1 MKVVIIG
8 GVAGGATAAARIR
21 RLDERAE
28 IVVFERSG
36 FISYANCG
44 LPYYIGGVIEDEDDL
59 TLQTPESF
67 WQRFR
72 VKMHVHHEVTEIH
85 PESKTVTVK
94 NLETGEVFTESYDKL
109 LLSPGAKPI
118 KPSFEGVDSEKLFT
132 LRTVEDTL
140 KIKKYVDEHQPKSA
154 IVVGGGF
161 IGIEVAENLRGLG
174 TYVTIVEAAEQ
185 LMAPFDSDMVSF
197 IHAEV
202 RKNGIDLMLGRMVEG
217 FADTDVGIDVKL
229 KDAPTLHADMVVMAI
244 GVAPDTALA
253 KNAGLELGVKG
264 SIIVNDKMET
274 SIPDIYAV
282 GDAVQI
288 KNFVTDTNSLISL
301 AGPANKQGRIA
312 ADNICGGDSHYT
324 GGQGSSV
331 IKIFEMTAAATGI
344 NEKTAKALGLNTDKV
359 ILSPMSHAG
368 YYPGGKMMT
377 MKVIFDKETYR
388 LLGAQI
394 VGFDGV
400 DKRIDVLA
408 TAIRAKMKAY
418 DLAELD
424 LAYAPPYSSAK
435 DPVNMAGFM
444 IENLKNGVV
453 KQWYYEDDEKLS
465 RDGSVILLDTRTA
478 AEYSRGHAKGFIN
491 IPVDELRERIDE
503 LDPAKPVYVM
513 CQSGL
518 RSYIASRIL
527 VGYGFDAYNFAGGFR
542 FYDAVRND
550 KTLIRQATPCGME
563 KTERTILCTK
573 IKLKQR
579 R

>member
-21 RLDERAE
+21 RLDEKAE
-28 IVVFERSG
+28 ITVFERSG

-44 LPYYIGGVIEDEDDL
+44 LPYYIGGVIEDADEL

-67 WQRFR
+67 YNRFR
-72 VKMHVHHEVTEIH
+72 VNMKVHHEVTAINADR
-85 PESKTVTVK
+85 KTVTVK
-94 NLETGEVFTESYDKL
+94 NLESGEVFEEVYDKL

-118 KPSFEGVDSEKLFT
+118 KPNFDGINSDKIFT

-140 KIKKYVDEHQPKSA
+140 KIKNYATEQKPKSA
-154 IVVGGGF
+154 VVVGGGF
-161 IGIEVAENLRGLG
+161 IGIEVAENLRELGLA
-174 TYVTIVEAAEQ
+174 VTLVEAADQ
-185 LMAPFDSDMVSF
+185 LMAPFDSDMAAF

-202 RKNGIDLMLGRMVEG
+202 RKNGVGLMLGHFVEG
-217 FADTDVGIDVKL
+217 FADTDDRIDVRL

-244 GVAPDTALA
+244 GVAPETTLA
-253 KNAGLELGVKG
+253 KNAGLELGIKG
-264 SIIVNDKMET
+264 SIVVNDKMET
-274 SIPDIYAV
+274 SVPDIYAV

-288 KNFVTDTNSLISL
+288 KNFVTDIDTLISL

-312 ADNICGGDSHYT
+312 ADNICGGDSHYS
-324 GGQGSSV
+324 GGQGSSI
-331 IKIFEMTAAATGI
+331 IKIFDMTAAATGI
-344 NEKTAKALGLNTDKV
+344 NGKTAKALGINFDKV

-368 YYPGGKMMT
+368 YYPGGKVMT
-377 MKVIFDKETYR
+377 MKVLFEKDTYR

-400 DKRIDVLA
+400 DKRIDVIA
-408 TAIRAKMKAY
+408 TAIRAGMKAY

-444 IENLKNGVV
+444 IENIKNGVV
-453 KQWYYEDDEKLS
+453 KQWYYEDTESLQKNEDVT
-465 RDGSVILLDTRTA
+465 RLDTRTPM
-478 AEYSRGHAKGFIN
+478 EYSRGHVDGFIN

-503 LDPAKPVYVM
+503 LPKSKPVYII

-518 RSYIASRIL
+518 RSYIATRIL
-527 VGYGFDAYNFAGGFR
+527 MGNGFDAYNFTGGFR
-542 FYDAVRND
+542 FYDTVHND
-550 KTLIRQATPCGME
+550 KALNKKSTPCGMDN
-563 KTERTILCTK
+563 
-573 IKLKQR
+573 
-579 R
+579 